1 MKSAKKNYIYN
12 LMYQILILILPLITA
27 PYISRVIGAD
37 GTGIYSYTYSIANY
51 FVIFA
56 MLGLENHGN
65 RTIAR
70 VRENRQQVSKEF
82 YSIRAIQIITNIVI
96 LITYSI
102 YALTFSSA
110 ELRTYAIAQILFVLS
125 AVFNIN
131 WFFAG
136 LEEFKLTVIRN
147 AIIKIIS
154 VIAIFTLV
162 KDKDDLLIYVIIL
175 AGSMLISQ
183 LSLWPFVKKYVNKT
197 KVKWED
203 IKKHIKPTLI
213 LFIPVIAVSLYKI
226 MDKIMLGNLTEMKE
240 VGYYENGEKII
251 NIPMTIITSSS
262 TVMLPRMS
270 NLASKGET
278 EKSMEYID
286 KSIQFVTFL
295 AIPMALGLMIVGPTF
310 APIYFGSE
318 FIKTGNIISLL
329 AITMIF
335 LAWNEVIRRQYLI
348 PNKRDKEYIIAVFS
362 GAIINF
368 ILNLILIP
376 QYKSIGATI
385 ATVFAEFCVVAYQIY
400 SVRKIL
406 PIKEYFLKCKRFI
419 FSGIIMGANII
430 VCGIFIK
437 KDIIKVIIQIML
449 GIVIYSG
456 LNYTYLKNNI
466 KQLFI
471 KNRQ

>member
-147 AIIKIIS
+147 AIII
-154 VIAIFTLV
+154 
-162 KDKDDLLIYVIIL
+162 
-175 AGSMLISQ
+175 
-183 LSLWPFVKKYVNKT
+183 
-197 KVKWED
+197 
-203 IKKHIKPTLI
+203 
-213 LFIPVIAVSLYKI
+213 
-226 MDKIMLGNLTEMKE
+226 
-240 VGYYENGEKII
+240 
-251 NIPMTIITSSS
+251 
-262 TVMLPRMS
+262 
-270 NLASKGET
+270 
-278 EKSMEYID
+278 
-286 KSIQFVTFL
+286 
-295 AIPMALGLMIVGPTF
+295 
-310 APIYFGSE
+310 
-318 FIKTGNIISLL
+318 
-329 AITMIF
+329 
-335 LAWNEVIRRQYLI
+335 
-348 PNKRDKEYIIAVFS
+348 
-362 GAIINF
+362 
-368 ILNLILIP
+368 
-376 QYKSIGATI
+376 
-385 ATVFAEFCVVAYQIY
+385 
-400 SVRKIL
+400 
-406 PIKEYFLKCKRFI
+406 CKR
-419 FSGIIMGANII
+419 
-430 VCGIFIK
+430 C
-437 KDIIKVIIQIML
+437 
-449 GIVIYSG
+449 
-456 LNYTYLKNNI
+456 
-466 KQLFI
+466 
-471 KNRQ
+471 

>member
-213 LFIPVIAVSLYKI
+213 LFIPVIF
-226 MDKIMLGNLTEMKE
+226 
-240 VGYYENGEKII
+240 
-251 NIPMTIITSSS
+251 
-262 TVMLPRMS
+262 LPS
-270 NLASKGET
+270 W
-278 EKSMEYID
+278 
-286 KSIQFVTFL
+286 V
-295 AIPMALGLMIVGPTF
+295 
-310 APIYFGSE
+310 
-318 FIKTGNIISLL
+318 
-329 AITMIF
+329 
-335 LAWNEVIRRQYLI
+335 
-348 PNKRDKEYIIAVFS
+348 
-362 GAIINF
+362 
-368 ILNLILIP
+368 
-376 QYKSIGATI
+376 
-385 ATVFAEFCVVAYQIY
+385 
-400 SVRKIL
+400 
-406 PIKEYFLKCKRFI
+406 
-419 FSGIIMGANII
+419 
-430 VCGIFIK
+430 
-437 KDIIKVIIQIML
+437 
-449 GIVIYSG
+449 
-456 LNYTYLKNNI
+456 
-466 KQLFI
+466 
-471 KNRQ
+471 